1 MIDETARISSKAII
15 GKNVSIGPWTIV
27 GPDVVVGEGSE
38 IGSHVVLKGPTVL
51 GSNVKVFQFSTVG
64 EGTPALAYDGES
76 TSLEIGE
83 GTVIRE
89 GVTIHRGT
97 MGRGTGRTIVGKNC
111 LLMAYVHIG
120 HDCIL
125 GDKVIM
131 ANNASVAGHVV
142 VGDYANFGGYSG
154 VPQFRSIG
162 ENTHI
167 AAMSLVT
174 KDVPAFMTVAGNPA
188 SAVGLNLEGMRRRDF
203 SADALAAL
211 KESHKIVY
219 RSGLTK
225 NKALNQLAE
234 LRSKYSEVEKFARS
248 IESSESGIVRGRSH

>member
-1 MIDETARISSKAII
+1 
-15 GKNVSIGPWTIV
+15 
-27 GPDVVVGEGSE
+27 
-38 IGSHVVLKGPTVL
+38 
-51 GSNVKVFQFSTVG
+51 
-64 EGTPALAYDGES
+64 
-76 TSLEIGE
+76 
-83 GTVIRE
+83 
-89 GVTIHRGT
+89 

-111 LLMAYVHIG
+111 LLMAYVHVG
-120 HDCIL
+120 HDCVL

-211 KESHKIVY
+211 KESYKIVY

-225 NKALNQLAE
+225 NKALAQLAE
-234 LRSKYSEVEKFARS
+234 LRNKYSEVEKFARS